1 MEEVKKEMRKVLV
14 TSQESTDESS
24 TCAPNQPIQPNE
36 QQVGPQHSFWSSVKA
51 AQDSAKAS
59 RRTTATT
66 DNEARLATYAFQEF
80 KMGLIYDRMTM
91 LCTEG

>member
-1 MEEVKKEMRKVLV
+1 MRKVLV

-24 TCAPNQPIQPNE
+24 ASALNQPIQPNE

-66 DNEARLATYAFQEF
+66 DNEARLANYAFQKF